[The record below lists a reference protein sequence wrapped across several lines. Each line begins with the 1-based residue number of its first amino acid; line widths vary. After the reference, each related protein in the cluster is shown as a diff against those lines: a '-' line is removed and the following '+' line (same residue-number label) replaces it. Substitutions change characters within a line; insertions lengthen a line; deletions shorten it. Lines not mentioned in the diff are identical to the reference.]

1 MGQPKGVDDEARLMI
16 NLLHQV
22 VPRPWDGELNGDRA
36 YQPGGIVDEV
46 HRDYPSSDSITG
58 MKEMSFYCGD

>member
-1 MGQPKGVDDEARLMI
+1 
-16 NLLHQV
+16 
-22 VPRPWDGELNGDRA
+22 VPSDGELNGERA
-36 YQPGGIVDEV
+36 YQPGGIVDGV